1 MMKRR
6 FAFCSH
12 CETRR
17 PVVDRRC
24 ALCGTPVRLHPAG
37 ICRTTRFVPGLGPQ
51 KVGWLGVAAATDTAV
66 RRAA

>member
-6 FAFCSH
+6 FAFCSR

-17 PVVDRRC
+17 PVVDHRC
-24 ALCGTPVRLHPAG
+24 ALCGTPVRLHTAE
-37 ICRTTRFVPGLGPQ
+37 ISRATRIVPSLGPH
-51 KVGWLGVAAATDTAV
+51 KVGWLGVAAATDAAA

>member
-1 MMKRR
+1 MMKRH

-17 PVVDRRC
+17 PVVDHRC
-24 ALCGTPVRLHPAG
+24 TLCGTPVRLHTAPISRA
-37 ICRTTRFVPGLGPQ
+37 TRIVPGLGPR
-51 KVGWLGVAAATDTAV
+51 KVGWLGEAAATDSAA